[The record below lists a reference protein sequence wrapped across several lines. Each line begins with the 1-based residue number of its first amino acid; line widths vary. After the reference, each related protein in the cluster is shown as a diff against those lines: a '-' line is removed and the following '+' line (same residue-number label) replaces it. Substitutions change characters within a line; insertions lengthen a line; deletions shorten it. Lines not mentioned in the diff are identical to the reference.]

1 MVHQIL
7 NYDFKSG
14 VVQDNPDRIVAIKC
28 IERSRLTKVSTENL
42 FTEIKVMRELN
53 HEHIVRLED
62 FEVRFLS

>member
-7 NYDFKSG
+7 NYDFKNS
-14 VVQDNPDRIVAIKC
+14 VVQDNPGRIVAIKC
-28 IERSRLTKVSTENL
+28 IERSRLTKASTENL